1 LTHFL
6 INGVQ
11 HFFNQ
16 ACLKVMSD
24 ISQSSTGIADHAV
37 ANAMCALDN
46 TRLAV
51 AETNAEKTGLAT
63 WINKFY
69 KPSGAVSKNLPNNS
83 ASCDH

>member
-1 LTHFL
+1 M
-6 INGVQ
+6 
-11 HFFNQ
+11 
-16 ACLKVMSD
+16 KVMSD

-37 ANAMCALDN
+37 GNAMCALDN

-69 KPSGAVSKNLPNNS
+69 KPSGAVSKNLLNHS
-83 ASCDH
+83 ASCDHL

>member
-1 LTHFL
+1 
-6 INGVQ
+6 
-11 HFFNQ
+11 
-16 ACLKVMSD
+16 MSD

-69 KPSGAVSKNLPNNS
+69 KPPGAVSKKLLNDKVGCFL
-83 ASCDH
+83 